1 MVALSLFCFKT
12 RKNHTKI
19 AKREKQVWEDQNMKN
34 SKMPSHVLRS
44 VSVIAVATSLISNMS
59 AYAQQAA
66 AETEVEEI
74 VVTGVRASLDRAI
87 DVKRNSFGVV
97 DAISAEDIGKF
108 PDTNVAESM
117 QRIPGISI
125 SRVNGEGSQIT
136 ARGFGPGYNLVTLN
150 GRQMPATSIPTV
162 GGDQNS
168 DYASGV
174 GRAFD
179 FGNLASE
186 GISRLEVYKTGR
198 ASNASGG
205 IGASINVVTR
215 RPLDAKNPG
224 FAGSIG
230 AKAVYDTSES
240 FSNLTP
246 EFSGL
251 ASWSNDAQNI
261 GLSIYGSY
269 QKRKSTSVSATSN
282 NWNVVTRDEFLSSN
296 NVTPT
301 TVFTNTPASNQLI
314 AFPNDS
320 RYHFSEFSRERINA
334 QAVLQL
340 KPTDSMEITA
350 DALFARNASVEQR
363 ADQANWFNKPFRT
376 VRFDSDPTV
385 ATTVFLEDTISSA
398 KDAGFEQQYRSGKA
412 ALESYGL
419 NIKQELSDAFTL
431 KLDGHVSKA
440 TSKPNSANDTTSTT
454 VGLGTPTTAG
464 HTVDYS
470 GRVPLQVVTRFD
482 DSRGNNNGRLDIP
495 DVGSSIGRTISNS
508 QTQNV
513 KQGSAKL
520 EWEFGDGVKFEF
532 GADYINNKN
541 TSTVN
546 ETVFTLGNW
555 GLDFPGDVER
565 VSPGTLEAFCLACKF
580 ENNPG
585 LTGSSLVA
593 FRGNAVELYDALTRS
608 YGAAGNTLGT
618 WRDDNNQVQE
628 KTWAVFGQAAWKG
641 ELGSM
646 SANMVAGVRYE
657 QTKVK
662 STSIISVPEFIEWN
676 SDNDFS
682 LSLSDEKLPV
692 SEEGKYSLFLPSV
705 DFSIEP
711 FDGLIARVS
720 GSRTAARTGYSD
732 LFANINAGSPSGPTF
747 NGGFARGSQGTPGL
761 KPLLSWNIDVSLEWY
776 FAKSSYISVGF
787 FDKRVKNFVGKG
799 QFSKNL
805 FGLRDVS
812 SGAPGTRSGTAIT
825 AVRAIPGQT
834 ASDVNVF
841 TMAALIQQT
850 GSVASA
856 TALYNANLVGG
867 VLNQG
872 FIDSTLSAVD
882 LRPDAT
888 DPLFNFSVEQ
898 PVNNR
903 SEHVYGFELAA
914 QYFLGDTGLGVAGS
928 FTKVYSSAKI
938 NNGLNPK
945 DPDAA
950 NQFALLG
957 LSDTYNVTLI
967 YDKHG
972 ISGRLAYNWRGT
984 TLSEINRGPG
994 VSASYVEPFA
1004 TLDLNVSYDISDRIA
1019 VSFEG
1024 INLLSEN
1031 LRTYGRTERQLNFYQ
1046 ELKPRY
1052 MLGARY
1058 KF

>member
-1 MVALSLFCFKT
+1 MKHLGILSAASRSASIITVAVCLATPAMV
-12 RKNHTKI
+12 
-19 AKREKQVWEDQNMKN
+19 
-34 SKMPSHVLRS
+34 
-44 VSVIAVATSLISNMS
+44 S
-59 AYAQQAA
+59 AQAA
-66 AETEVEEI
+66 EGDADEEI

-87 DVKRNSFGVV
+87 DIKRNSNGVV

-108 PDTNVAESM
+108 PDTNLAESL

-125 SRVNGEGSQIT
+125 SRVNGEGSQVT
-136 ARGFGPGYNLVTLN
+136 SRGFGPGYNLVTLN
-150 GRQMPATSIPTV
+150 GRQMPATSIGTV

-186 GISRLEVYKTGR
+186 GVSRLEVYKTGR
-198 ASNASGG
+198 AANPSGG

-215 RPLDAKNPG
+215 RPLDAKDAG

-230 AKAVYDTSES
+230 AKAVYDVSGGKS
-240 FSNLTP
+240 RGITP

-251 ASWSNDAQNI
+251 ASWSNDDQNI

-269 QKRKSTSVSATSN
+269 QKRKSSAVSATSN
-282 NWNVVTRDEFLSSN
+282 NWNVLTRDEFLSSN

-301 TVFTNTPASNQLI
+301 TVFTNTPSTNQLI

-320 RYHFSEFSRERINA
+320 RYHYSEFSRERINA

-340 KPTDSMEITA
+340 RPTDTLEITA
-350 DALFARNASVEQR
+350 DALFARNAAVEQR
-363 ADQANWFNKPFRT
+363 ADQANWFNKPFKT
-376 VRFDSDPTV
+376 VRFDSNKTV

-398 KDAGFEQQYRSGKA
+398 KDAGFEQQYRSGKGM
-412 ALESYGL
+412 LESYGL
-419 NIKQELSDAFTL
+419 NVKQDLSEALTL
-431 KLDGHVSKA
+431 RLDGHISKS
-440 TSKPNSANDTTSTT
+440 TSKPNSDNGTTSTT
-454 VGLGTPTTAG
+454 VGLGSPTTAG

-470 GRVPLQVVTRFD
+470 GRVPLQVVTLFN

-495 DVGSSIGRTISNS
+495 DVGSSIARTVSNS
-508 QTQNV
+508 QNQNI
-513 KQGSAKL
+513 KQARADL
-520 EWEFGDGVKFEF
+520 EWDFGDGVTFNF
-532 GADYINNKN
+532 GGEYIDAKN
-541 TSTVN
+541 TSKVN

-555 GLDFPGDVER
+555 GLDFPGDVQ
-565 VSPGTLEAFCLACKF
+565 SIAPGSLEQFCLACKF

-593 FRGNAVELYDALTRS
+593 FRGNAVDLYESLTRAYS
-608 YGAAGNTLGT
+608 ARGNTLGT
-618 WRDDNNQVQE
+618 WRDDDNRVSE
-628 KTWAVFGQAAWKG
+628 KTWAVFGQAVWKG

-646 SANMVAGVRYE
+646 PANVVSGLRYE
-657 QTKVK
+657 KTNVL

-676 SDNDFS
+676 ADNDFS
-682 LSLSDEKLPV
+682 LILSNNKLPV
-692 SEEGKYSLFLPSV
+692 SEKGKYSLFLPSV

-711 FDGLIARVS
+711 MDGLIARASV
-720 GSRTAARTGYSD
+720 SRTAARTGYSD

-761 KPLLSWNIDVSLEWY
+761 KPLVSRNIDFSAEWY
-776 FAKSSYISVGF
+776 FAKSSYISLGF
-787 FDKRVKNFVGKG
+787 FDKQVKNFVGKG
-799 QFSKNL
+799 QFRKNL

-812 SGAPGTRSGTAIT
+812 SGATGTRSGDAIA

-850 GSVASA
+850 GSVAAA
-856 TALYNANLVGG
+856 TTLYNANLVGG
-867 VLNQG
+867 VLRQG

-882 LRPDAT
+882 LRPNAT
-888 DPLFNFSVEQ
+888 DPLFIFGVEQ

-903 SEHVYGFELAA
+903 SEHIYGFELAG
-914 QYFLGDTGLGVAGS
+914 QYFLGDTGVGIAGS
-928 FTKVYSSAKI
+928 YTKVYSSAKI
-938 NNGLNPK
+938 DNGVDPK
-945 DPDAA
+945 SPAA
-950 NQFALLG
+950 LNQFALLG

-967 YDKHG
+967 YDKYG
-972 ISGRLAYNWRGT
+972 ISGRLAYNWRGR

-994 VSASYVEPFA
+994 LSASYVEPFA
-1004 TLDLNVSYDISDRIA
+1004 TLDLNVSYDISDRLA

-1024 INLLSEN
+1024 INILGEN
-1031 LRTYGRTERQLNFYQ
+1031 LRTYGRTVRQLNFYQ

>member
-1 MVALSLFCFKT
+1 MNNRRIMSAVT
-12 RKNHTKI
+12 RSAST
-19 AKREKQVWEDQNMKN
+19 
-34 SKMPSHVLRS
+34 
-44 VSVIAVATSLISNMS
+44 IAVAVCLANPM
-59 AYAQQAA
+59 AAFAQDAA
-66 AETEVEEI
+66 AESAGDEI

-87 DVKRNSFGVV
+87 DIKRNSNGVV
-97 DAISAEDIGKF
+97 EAISAEDIGKF
-108 PDTNVAESM
+108 PDTNLAESL

-125 SRVNGEGSQIT
+125 SRVNGEGSQVT
-136 ARGFGPGYNLVTLN
+136 SRGFGPGYNLVTLN
-150 GRQMPATSIPTV
+150 GRQMPATSISTV

-168 DYASGV
+168 DYASGA

-186 GISRLEVYKTGR
+186 GVSRLEVYKTGR
-198 ASNASGG
+198 ASNPSGG
-205 IGASINVVTR
+205 IGALVNVVTR
-215 RPLDAKNPG
+215 RPLDAKTGG
-224 FAGSIG
+224 FEGSIG
-230 AKAVYDTSES
+230 AKAVYDVSGGKS
-240 FSNLTP
+240 RGITP

-251 ASWSNDAQNI
+251 ASWSNDDQNI

-269 QKRKSTSVSATSN
+269 QKRNSSAVSATSN
-282 NWNVVTRDEFLSSN
+282 NWNVMTRDEFLASN

-301 TVFTNTPASNQLI
+301 TVFTNTPTTNQLI

-320 RYHFSEFSRERINA
+320 RYHYSEFSRERINA
-334 QAVLQL
+334 QAVLQF
-340 KPTDSMEITA
+340 KPTESMEITA
-350 DALFARNASVEQR
+350 DALFARNAAVEQR

-376 VRFDSDPTV
+376 VRFDSNPTV
-385 ATTVFLEDTISSA
+385 ATTIFLEDTVSSA

-412 ALESYGL
+412 MLESYGL
-419 NIKQELSDAFTL
+419 NLKQELSDAFTL
-431 KLDGHVSKA
+431 ELDGHISKSS
-440 TSKPNSANDTTSTT
+440 SKPNSANGTTSTT
-454 VGLGTPTTAG
+454 VGLGTPTTGG

-470 GRVPLQVVTRFD
+470 GRIPVQVVTRFD
-482 DSRGNNNGRLDIP
+482 DTRGNNNGRLDIP

-508 QTQNV
+508 QSQNV
-513 KQGSAKL
+513 KQASANL
-520 EWEFGDGVKFEF
+520 EWDFGDGVKFEF
-532 GADYINNKN
+532 GGEYIDNKN
-541 TSTVN
+541 TSKVN

-565 VSPGTLEAFCLACKF
+565 ILPGSLEAFCLACRF

-593 FRGNAVELYDALTRS
+593 FRGNAVELYDALTRA
-608 YGAAGNTLGT
+608 YTTPTNGLGT
-618 WRDDNNQVQE
+618 WRDDNNQVNE
-628 KTWAVFGQAAWKG
+628 RTWAVFGQSSWKG

-646 SANMVAGVRYE
+646 PASVVSGLRYE
-657 QTKVK
+657 KTNVE
-662 STSIISVPEFIEWN
+662 STSIISVPESIVWN
-676 SDNDFS
+676 ADNDFS
-682 LSLSDEKLPV
+682 LLLGSDKLPV
-692 SEEGKYSLFLPSV
+692 SEKGKYSLFLPSV

-711 FDGLIARVS
+711 MDGLIARASV
-720 GSRTAARTGYSD
+720 SRTAARTGYSD

-761 KPLLSWNIDVSLEWY
+761 KPLVSRNIDLSLEWY
-776 FAKSSYISVGF
+776 FAKSSYVSIGF
-787 FDKRVKNFVGKG
+787 FDKQVKNFVGKG
-799 QFSKNL
+799 QFRKNL

-812 SGAPGTRSGTAIT
+812 SGAPGTRSAAAID

-850 GSVASA
+850 GSVAAA
-856 TALYNANLVGG
+856 TAQYTANLTGG

-882 LRPDAT
+882 LRPNSS
-888 DPLFNFSVEQ
+888 DPLFIFAVEQ

-903 SEHVYGFELAA
+903 SEHIYGFELAG
-914 QYFLGDTGLGVAGS
+914 QYFLGDTGLGVAAS

-938 NNGLNPK
+938 DNGLNPTS
-945 DPDAA
+945 PDAA

-967 YDKHG
+967 YDKYG
-972 ISGRLAYNWRGT
+972 ISGRLAYNWRGR

-994 VSASYVEPFA
+994 ISASYVEPFA
-1004 TLDLNVSYDISDRIA
+1004 TLDLNLSYDFSDKFAI
-1019 VSFEG
+1019 SFEG
-1024 INLLSEN
+1024 INLLGEN
-1031 LRTYGRTERQLNFYQ
+1031 VRTYGRTERQLNFYQ

>member
-1 MVALSLFCFKT
+1 
-12 RKNHTKI
+12 
-19 AKREKQVWEDQNMKN
+19 MKN
-34 SKMPSHVLRS
+34 QTFIS
-44 VSVIAVATSLISNMS
+44 VVSRTTSVMAVAISLATPSLAS
-59 AYAQQAA
+59 AQEAA
-66 AETEVEEI
+66 ATDSEEI

-87 DVKRNSFGVV
+87 DIKRNSNGVV

-108 PDTNVAESM
+108 PDTNLAESL

-125 SRVNGEGSQIT
+125 SRVNGEGAQVTS
-136 ARGFGPGYNLVTLN
+136 RGFGPGYNLVTLN
-150 GRQMPATSIPTV
+150 GRQMPATSIGTV

-168 DYASGV
+168 DYASGA

-186 GISRLEVYKTGR
+186 GVGRLEVYKTGR
-198 ASNASGG
+198 ASNPSGG

-215 RPLDAKNPG
+215 RPLDAKDSG
-224 FAGSIG
+224 FNGSIG
-230 AKAVYDTSES
+230 AKAVYDTSEK

-246 EFSGL
+246 EVSGI
-251 ASWSNDAQNI
+251 ASWSNEDQNV

-269 QKRKSTSVSATSN
+269 QKRNSTSVSATSN
-282 NWNVVTRDEFLSSN
+282 NWNVVTRDEFLASAA
-296 NVTPT
+296 VTPT
-301 TVFTNTPASNQLI
+301 TVFENTPTSNQLI

-320 RYHFSEFSRERINA
+320 RYHYSEFTRERINA

-350 DALFARNASVEQR
+350 DVLFAQNSAVEER
-363 ADQANWFNKPFRT
+363 ADQANWFNRPFRR
-376 VRFDSDPTV
+376 VRFDSNPTV

-412 ALESYGL
+412 MLESYGL
-419 NIKQELSDAFTL
+419 NIKQDLTDNLAL
-431 KLDGHVSKA
+431 RLDGHISKSS
-440 TSKPNSANDTTSTT
+440 SKPNSANDTTSTT

-482 DSRGNNNGRLDIP
+482 DSRGNNNGRPDIP

-508 QTQNV
+508 QSQNV
-513 KQGSAKL
+513 KQISSNL
-520 EWEFGDGVKFEF
+520 EWDFGDGIKFNF
-532 GADYINNKN
+532 GGDYIDNKN
-541 TSTVN
+541 TSKIN

-565 VSPGTLEAFCLACKF
+565 ISPGTLEAFCLACRF

-593 FRGNAVELYDALTRS
+593 FRGNAVELYDALTGA
-608 YGAAGNTLGT
+608 YGARGNTLGT
-618 WRDDNNQVQE
+618 WRDDNNKVSE
-628 KTWAVFGQAAWKG
+628 KTASSFAQASWKG

-646 SANMVAGVRYE
+646 PANLVTGFRYE
-657 QTKVK
+657 RTRVK
-662 STSIISVPEFIEWN
+662 STSIISVPEAIVWN
-676 SDNDFS
+676 ADNDFS
-682 LSLSDEKLPV
+682 LVLSNEKRPV
-692 SEEGKYSLFLPSV
+692 SEKGKYSLFLPSV

-711 FDGLIARVS
+711 ADGLIARASV
-720 GSRTAARTGYSD
+720 SRTAARTGFSD
-732 LFANINAGSPSGPTF
+732 LFANINAGSPSGPTL

-761 KPLLSWNIDVSLEWY
+761 KPLVSKNIDISVEWY
-776 FAKSSYISVGF
+776 FAKSSYISAGF

-799 QFSKNL
+799 QFRKNL
-805 FGLRDVS
+805 FDLRDPS
-812 SGAPGTRSGTAIT
+812 SGAPGTRSGAARD

-850 GSVASA
+850 GSVTAA
-856 TALYNANLVGG
+856 TAQYNANLTGG

-872 FIDSTLSAVD
+872 FIDRTLSAVD
-882 LRPDAT
+882 IVPNST
-888 DPLFNFSVEQ
+888 DPLFVFGVEQ

-903 SEHVYGFELAA
+903 SEHIYGFELAG
-914 QYFLGDTGLGVAGS
+914 QYFLGDTGIGVAGS
-928 FTKVYSSAKI
+928 YTKVYSSAKI
-938 NNGLNPK
+938 NNGLNPSS
-945 DPDAA
+945 PEAA

-957 LSDTYNVTLI
+957 LSDTYNATLI
-967 YDKHG
+967 YDKYG
-972 ISGRLAYNWRGT
+972 ISGRLAYNWRGK

-994 VSASYVEPFA
+994 ISASYIEPFA
-1004 TLDLNVSYDISDRIA
+1004 TLDLNMSYDISDKMAI
-1019 VSFEG
+1019 SFEG

>member
-1 MVALSLFCFKT
+1 
-12 RKNHTKI
+12 
-19 AKREKQVWEDQNMKN
+19 MKN
-34 SKMPSHVLRS
+34 LRILSVVSRS
-44 VSVIAVATSLISNMS
+44 VSAIAVAVALATP
-59 AYAQQAA
+59 AVVHAQEADDKG
-66 AETEVEEI
+66 EEEI

-87 DVKRNSFGVV
+87 DIKRNSNGVV

-108 PDTNVAESM
+108 PDTNLAESL

-125 SRVNGEGSQIT
+125 SRVNGEGSQVT
-136 ARGFGPGYNLVTLN
+136 SRGFGPGYNLVTLN
-150 GRQMPATSIPTV
+150 GRQMPATSIATV

-168 DYASGV
+168 DYASGA

-186 GISRLEVYKTGR
+186 GVSRLEVYKTGR
-198 ASNASGG
+198 AANPSGG

-215 RPLDAKNPG
+215 RPLDAKEGG

-230 AKAVYDTSES
+230 AKAVYDVSGGKS
-240 FSNLTP
+240 RGITP

-251 ASWSNDAQNI
+251 ASWSNDDQNI

-269 QKRKSTSVSATSN
+269 QKRNSSAVSATSN
-282 NWNVVTRDEFLSSN
+282 NWNVMTRDEFLASN

-301 TVFTNTPASNQLI
+301 TVFGNTPATNQLI

-320 RYHFSEFSRERINA
+320 RYHYSEFSRERINA

-340 KPTDSMEITA
+340 KPTESLEITV
-350 DALFARNASVEQR
+350 DALFAHNAAVEQR
-363 ADQANWFNKPFRT
+363 ADQANWFNKPFKT
-376 VRFDSDPTV
+376 VRFDSNPTV

-398 KDAGFEQQYRSGKA
+398 KDAGFEQQYRSGKSM
-412 ALESYGL
+412 LESYGL
-419 NIKQELSDAFTL
+419 NIKQGLTDTLSL
-431 KLDGHVSKA
+431 RLDGHVSKSSA
-440 TSKPNSANDTTSTT
+440 KPNSANGTTSTT

-470 GRVPLQVVTRFD
+470 GPVPLQVVTLFD
-482 DSRGNNNGRLDIP
+482 DRRGNNNGRLDIP

-508 QTQNV
+508 QSQNI
-513 KQGSAKL
+513 KQGRADL
-520 EWEFGDGVKFEF
+520 EWDFGDGVTFNF
-532 GADYINNKN
+532 GGEYIDAKN
-541 TSTVN
+541 TSKVN

-565 VSPGTLEAFCLACKF
+565 LSPGSLEAFCLACRF
-580 ENNPG
+580 ENDPG

-593 FRGNAVELYDALTRS
+593 FRGNAVELYDVLTRA

-618 WRDDNNQVQE
+618 WRDDNNKVSE
-628 KTWAVFGQAAWKG
+628 KTWAIFGQSSWKG

-646 SANMVAGVRYE
+646 PANVVSGLRYE
-657 QTKVK
+657 KTKVL
-662 STSIISVPEFIEWN
+662 STSIISVPQYIEWN
-676 SDNDFS
+676 ADNDFS
-682 LSLSDEKLPV
+682 LILSNDKLPV
-692 SEEGKYSLFLPSV
+692 SETGSYSLFLPSV

-711 FDGLIARVS
+711 ADGLIARASV
-720 GSRTAARTGYSD
+720 SRTAARTGYSD
-732 LFANINAGSPSGPTF
+732 LFANLNAGGPSGPTF
-747 NGGFARGSQGTPGL
+747 NGGFARGSQGSPGL
-761 KPLLSWNIDVSLEWY
+761 KPLVSRNIDLSLEWY
-776 FAKSSYISVGF
+776 FAPSSYVSVGF
-787 FDKRVKNFVGKG
+787 FDKQVKNFVGKG
-799 QFSKNL
+799 QFRKNL

-812 SGAPGTRSGTAIT
+812 SGAAGTRSGTAIT

-850 GSVASA
+850 GSVAAA
-856 TALYNANLVGG
+856 TALYNANLVNG
-867 VLNQG
+867 VLQQG

-882 LRPDAT
+882 LRPNDT
-888 DPLFNFSVEQ
+888 DPLFIFAVEQ

-903 SEHVYGFELAA
+903 SEHIYGFELAG
-914 QYFLGDTGLGVAGS
+914 QYFLGDTGVGVAAS

-938 NNGLNPK
+938 DNGLNPK
-945 DPDAA
+945 SPDAA

-967 YDKHG
+967 YDKYG
-972 ISGRLAYNWRGT
+972 ISGRLAYNWRGK

-994 VSASYVEPFA
+994 ISASYVEPFG
-1004 TLDLNVSYDISDRIA
+1004 TLDLNLSYDLNDRIA

-1024 INLLSEN
+1024 INLLGEN
-1031 LRTYGRTERQLNFYQ
+1031 VRTYGRTERQLNFYQ

>member
-1 MVALSLFCFKT
+1 
-12 RKNHTKI
+12 
-19 AKREKQVWEDQNMKN
+19 MKN
-34 SKMPSHVLRS
+34 LAFSAFIGRS
-44 VSVIAVATSLISNMS
+44 VSAAAMTVALLSATS
-59 AYAQQAA
+59 AQAQDANA
-66 AETEVEEI
+66 SDDEI
-74 VVTGVRASLDRAI
+74 VVTGVRASLDRALDI
-87 DVKRNSFGVV
+87 KRNSNGVV

-108 PDTNVAESM
+108 PDTNLAESL

-125 SRVNGEGSQIT
+125 SRVNGEGAQVTS
-136 ARGFGPGYNLVTLN
+136 RGFGPGYNLVTLN
-150 GRQMPATSIPTV
+150 GRQMPATSIGTV

-186 GISRLEVYKTGR
+186 GVSRLEVYKTGR
-198 ASNASGG
+198 AAIPSGG

-215 RPLDAKNPG
+215 RPLDARESG
-224 FAGSIG
+224 FQGSIG
-230 AKAVYDTSES
+230 GKAVYDTSEK

-269 QKRKSTSVSATSN
+269 QKRNSTAVSATSN

-301 TVFTNTPASNQLI
+301 TVFTNTPATNQLI

-320 RYHFSEFSRERINA
+320 RYHYSAFSRERINA

-340 KPTDSMEITA
+340 KPTDSLEITA
-350 DALFARNASVEQR
+350 DALLAHNAAVEQR
-363 ADQANWFNKPFRT
+363 ADQANWFNKPFKT
-376 VRFDSDPTV
+376 VRFDSNPTV

-412 ALESYGL
+412 MLESYGL
-419 NIKQELSDAFTL
+419 NIKQELSEAFNL
-431 KLDGHVSKA
+431 RLDGHISKS
-440 TSKPNSANDTTSTT
+440 TSKPNSANGTTSTT

-470 GRVPLQVVTRFD
+470 GRVPLQVVTLFN

-508 QTQNV
+508 QSQNV
-513 KQGSAKL
+513 KQASATL
-520 EWEFGDGVKFEF
+520 EWDFGDGIKFEF
-532 GADYINNKN
+532 GGDYIDNKN
-541 TSTVN
+541 TSKVN

-555 GLDFPGDVER
+555 GLDFPGDVE
-565 VSPGTLEAFCLACKF
+565 SIAPGSLEAFCLACRF

-593 FRGNAVELYDALTRS
+593 FRGNAVELYDALTRV
-608 YGAAGNTLGT
+608 YGARGNTLGT
-618 WRDDNNQVQE
+618 WRDDSNKVNE
-628 KTWAVFGQAAWKG
+628 KTWAAFGQASWKG

-646 SANMVAGVRYE
+646 PANAVAGLRYE
-657 QTKVK
+657 KTNVE

-682 LSLSDEKLPV
+682 LVLSNEKIPV
-692 SEEGKYSLFLPSV
+692 SEKGKYSLFLPSL

-711 FDGLIARVS
+711 MEGLIARASV
-720 GSRTAARTGYSD
+720 SRTAARTGYSD
-732 LFANINAGSPSGPTF
+732 LFANINAGTPSGPTF

-761 KPLLSWNIDVSLEWY
+761 KPLLSRNIDLSLEWY
-776 FAKSSYISVGF
+776 FAKSSYLSIGF
-787 FDKRVKNFVGKG
+787 FDKQVKNFVGRG
-799 QFSKNL
+799 QFEKNL

-812 SGAPGTRSGTAIT
+812 SGAAGTRSGAAID

-850 GSVASA
+850 GSVAGA
-856 TALYNANLVGG
+856 TTLYNANLVGG
-867 VLNQG
+867 VLNQR
-872 FIDSTLSAVD
+872 FIDTTLSAVD
-882 LRPDAT
+882 LRPNAT
-888 DPLFNFSVEQ
+888 DPLFIFSVDQ

-903 SEHVYGFELAA
+903 SEHVYGFELAG
-914 QYFLGDTGLGVAGS
+914 QYFLGNTGVGVAAS

-938 NNGLNPK
+938 DNGLNPSSA
-945 DPDAA
+945 DAA

-967 YDKHG
+967 YDKYG

-1004 TLDLNVSYDISDRIA
+1004 TLDLNLSYDISDRIA

>member
-1 MVALSLFCFKT
+1 MNNRRIMSAVT
-12 RKNHTKI
+12 RSAST
-19 AKREKQVWEDQNMKN
+19 
-34 SKMPSHVLRS
+34 
-44 VSVIAVATSLISNMS
+44 IAVAVCLANPM
-59 AYAQQAA
+59 AAFAQDAA
-66 AETEVEEI
+66 AESASDEI

-87 DVKRNSFGVV
+87 DIKRNSNGVV
-97 DAISAEDIGKF
+97 EAISAEDIGKF
-108 PDTNVAESM
+108 PDTNLAESL

-125 SRVNGEGSQIT
+125 SRVNGEGSQVT
-136 ARGFGPGYNLVTLN
+136 SRGFGPGYNLVTLN
-150 GRQMPATSIPTV
+150 GRQMPATSISTV

-168 DYASGV
+168 DYASGA

-186 GISRLEVYKTGR
+186 GVSRLEVYKTGR
-198 ASNASGG
+198 ASNPSGG
-205 IGASINVVTR
+205 IGALVNVVTR
-215 RPLDAKNPG
+215 RPLDAKTGG
-224 FAGSIG
+224 FEGSIG
-230 AKAVYDTSES
+230 AKAVYDVSGGKS
-240 FSNLTP
+240 RGITP

-251 ASWSNDAQNI
+251 ASWSNDDQNI

-269 QKRKSTSVSATSN
+269 QKRNSSAVSATSN
-282 NWNVVTRDEFLSSN
+282 NWNVMTRDEFLASN

-301 TVFTNTPASNQLI
+301 TVFTNTPTTNQLI

-320 RYHFSEFSRERINA
+320 RYHYSEFSRERINA
-334 QAVLQL
+334 QAVLQF
-340 KPTDSMEITA
+340 KPTESMEITA
-350 DALFARNASVEQR
+350 DALFARNAAVEQR

-376 VRFDSDPTV
+376 VRFDSNPTV
-385 ATTVFLEDTISSA
+385 ATTIFLEDTVSSA

-412 ALESYGL
+412 MLESYGL
-419 NIKQELSDAFTL
+419 NLKQELSDAFTL
-431 KLDGHVSKA
+431 QLDGHISKSS
-440 TSKPNSANDTTSTT
+440 SKPNSANGTTSTT
-454 VGLGTPTTAG
+454 VGLGTPTTGG

-482 DSRGNNNGRLDIP
+482 DTRGNNNGRLDIP

-508 QTQNV
+508 QSQNV
-513 KQGSAKL
+513 KQASANL
-520 EWEFGDGVKFEF
+520 AWDFGDGVKFEF
-532 GADYINNKN
+532 GGEYIDNKN
-541 TSTVN
+541 TSKVN

-565 VSPGTLEAFCLACKF
+565 ILPGSLEAFCLACRF

-593 FRGNAVELYDALTRS
+593 FRGNAVELYDALTRA
-608 YGAAGNTLGT
+608 YTTPTNGLGT
-618 WRDDNNQVQE
+618 WRDDNNQVNE
-628 KTWAVFGQAAWKG
+628 RTWAVFGQSSWKG

-646 SANMVAGVRYE
+646 PASVVSGLRYE
-657 QTKVK
+657 KTNVE
-662 STSIISVPEFIEWN
+662 STSIISVPESIVWN
-676 SDNDFS
+676 ADNDFS
-682 LSLSDEKLPV
+682 LLLGSDKLPV
-692 SEEGKYSLFLPSV
+692 SEKGKYSLFLPSV

-711 FDGLIARVS
+711 MDGLIARASV
-720 GSRTAARTGYSD
+720 SRTAARTGYSD

-761 KPLLSWNIDVSLEWY
+761 KPLVSRNIDLSLEWY
-776 FAKSSYISVGF
+776 FAKSSYVSIGF
-787 FDKRVKNFVGKG
+787 FDKQVKNFVGKG
-799 QFSKNL
+799 QFRKNL

-812 SGAPGTRSGTAIT
+812 SGAPGTRSAAAID

-850 GSVASA
+850 GSVAAA
-856 TALYNANLVGG
+856 TTQYTANLTGG

-872 FIDSTLSAVD
+872 FIDRTLSAVD
-882 LRPDAT
+882 LTPNSS
-888 DPLFNFSVEQ
+888 DPLFIFAVEQ

-903 SEHVYGFELAA
+903 SEHIYGFELAG
-914 QYFLGDTGLGVAGS
+914 QYFLGDTGLGVAAS

-938 NNGLNPK
+938 DNGLNPTS
-945 DPDAA
+945 PDAA

-967 YDKHG
+967 YDKYG
-972 ISGRLAYNWRGT
+972 ISGRLAYNWRGR

-994 VSASYVEPFA
+994 ISASYVEPFA
-1004 TLDLNVSYDISDRIA
+1004 TLDLNLSYDFSDKFAI
-1019 VSFEG
+1019 SFEG
-1024 INLLSEN
+1024 INLLGEN
-1031 LRTYGRTERQLNFYQ
+1031 VRTYGRTERQLNFYQ

>member
-1 MVALSLFCFKT
+1 
-12 RKNHTKI
+12 
-19 AKREKQVWEDQNMKN
+19 MKN
-34 SKMPSHVLRS
+34 LRIMTAVSRS
-44 VSVIAVATSLISNMS
+44 VSVIAVAVCLATPAMVS
-59 AYAQQAA
+59 AQD
-66 AETEVEEI
+66 AEDEGEEEI
-74 VVTGVRASLDRAI
+74 IVTGVRASLDRAI
-87 DVKRNSFGVV
+87 DIKRNSNGVV

-108 PDTNVAESM
+108 PDTNLAESL

-125 SRVNGEGSQIT
+125 SRVNGEGSQVT
-136 ARGFGPGYNLVTLN
+136 SRGFGPGYNLVTLN
-150 GRQMPATSIPTV
+150 GRQMPATSISTV

-168 DYASGV
+168 DYASGA

-186 GISRLEVYKTGR
+186 GVSRLEVYKTGR
-198 ASNASGG
+198 ASNPSGG
-205 IGASINVVTR
+205 IGALINVVTR
-215 RPLDAKNPG
+215 RPLDAKEGG
-224 FAGSIG
+224 FEGSIG
-230 AKAVYDTSES
+230 GKAVYDVSGGKS
-240 FSNLTP
+240 RGFTP

-251 ASWSNDAQNI
+251 ASWSNDEQNI
-261 GLSIYGSY
+261 GISIYGSY
-269 QKRKSTSVSATSN
+269 QKRNSSAVSATSN
-282 NWNVVTRDEFLSSN
+282 NWNVMTRDEFLASN

-301 TVFTNTPASNQLI
+301 TVFSNTPTTNQLI

-320 RYHFSEFSRERINA
+320 RYHYSEFSRERINA
-334 QAVLQL
+334 QAVLQF
-340 KPTDSMEITA
+340 KPMESMEITA
-350 DALFARNASVEQR
+350 DALFARNSAVEQR

-385 ATTVFLEDTISSA
+385 ATTIFLEDTVSSA

-412 ALESYGL
+412 MLESYGL

-431 KLDGHVSKA
+431 RLDGHISKSS
-440 TSKPNSANDTTSTT
+440 SKPNSANGTTSTT
-454 VGLGTPTTAG
+454 VGLGTPTTGG

-470 GRVPLQVVTRFD
+470 GRIPVQVVTRFD
-482 DSRGNNNGRLDIP
+482 DRRGNNNGRLDIP

-508 QTQNV
+508 QSQNV
-513 KQGSAKL
+513 KQASANL
-520 EWEFGDGVKFEF
+520 EWDFGDGVKFEF
-532 GADYINNKN
+532 GGEYIDNKN
-541 TSTVN
+541 TSKVN

-565 VSPGTLEAFCLACKF
+565 ILPGSLEAFCLACRF
-580 ENNPG
+580 ERNPG

-593 FRGNAVELYDALTRS
+593 FRGNAVELYDALTRA
-608 YGAAGNTLGT
+608 YTTPTNGLGT
-618 WRDDNNQVQE
+618 WRDDNNQVNE
-628 KTWAVFGQAAWKG
+628 KTWAVYGQSSWKG

-646 SANMVAGVRYE
+646 PTSVVSGLRYE
-657 QTKVK
+657 KTKVQ
-662 STSIISVPEFIEWN
+662 STSIISVPETIVWN
-676 SDNDFS
+676 ADNDFS
-682 LSLSDEKLPV
+682 LLLSNNKLPV
-692 SEEGKYSLFLPSV
+692 SENGEYSLFLPSV

-711 FDGLIARVS
+711 MDGLIARASV
-720 GSRTAARTGYSD
+720 SRTAARTGYSD
-732 LFANINAGSPSGPTF
+732 LFANLNAGSPSGPTF
-747 NGGFARGSQGTPGL
+747 NGGFARGSQGSPGL
-761 KPLLSWNIDVSLEWY
+761 KPLVSRNIDLSLEWY
-776 FAKSSYISVGF
+776 FAPSSYVSVGF
-787 FDKRVKNFVGKG
+787 FDKQVKNFVGKG
-799 QFSKNL
+799 QFQKNL

-812 SGAPGTRSGTAIT
+812 AGTPGTRTATAIA

-841 TMAALIQQT
+841 TMAALIQQLGT
-850 GSVASA
+850 VAAA
-856 TALYNANLVGG
+856 TTAYNANLTGG
-867 VLNQG
+867 VLNQA

-882 LRPDAT
+882 LRPNDT
-888 DPLFNFSVEQ
+888 DPLFIFSVEQ

-903 SEHVYGFELAA
+903 SEHIYGFELAG
-914 QYFLGDTGLGVAGS
+914 QYFLGDTGVGVAAS

-938 NNGLNPK
+938 DNGLNPK
-945 DPDAA
+945 SPDAA

-967 YDKHG
+967 YDKYG
-972 ISGRLAYNWRGT
+972 ISGRLAYNWRGR

-1004 TLDLNVSYDISDRIA
+1004 TLDLNLSYDISERIA

-1024 INLLSEN
+1024 INLLGEN

>member
-1 MVALSLFCFKT
+1 
-12 RKNHTKI
+12 
-19 AKREKQVWEDQNMKN
+19 MKN
-34 SKMPSHVLRS
+34 LRIMS
-44 VSVIAVATSLISNMS
+44 AVSRSASVIAVAVCLATPTTVS
-59 AYAQQAA
+59 AQE
-66 AETEVEEI
+66 AEDESEEEI

-87 DVKRNSFGVV
+87 DIKRNSNGVV

-108 PDTNVAESM
+108 PDTNLAESM

-125 SRVNGEGSQIT
+125 SRVNGEGSQVT
-136 ARGFGPGYNLVTLN
+136 SRGFGPGYNLVTLN
-150 GRQMPATSIPTV
+150 GRQMPATVISTV

-168 DYASGV
+168 DYASGA

-186 GISRLEVYKTGR
+186 GVSRLEVYKTGR
-198 ASNASGG
+198 ASNPSGG

-215 RPLDAKNPG
+215 RPLDATDSG
-224 FAGSIG
+224 FQGSFG
-230 AKAVYDTSES
+230 AKAVYDTSEK

-251 ASWSNDAQNI
+251 ASWSNEDQNV

-269 QKRKSTSVSATSN
+269 QKRNSTAVSATSN
-282 NWNVVTRDEFLSSN
+282 NWNVMTRDEFLASN

-301 TVFTNTPASNQLI
+301 TVFTNTPSTNQLI

-320 RYHFSEFSRERINA
+320 RYHYSEFSRERINA

-340 KPTDSMEITA
+340 KPTESMEITL
-350 DALFARNASVEQR
+350 DALFAHNAAVEQR

-376 VRFDSDPTV
+376 VRFDSNPTV

-412 ALESYGL
+412 MLESYGL
-419 NIKQELSDAFTL
+419 NIKQDLSDTL
-431 KLDGHVSKA
+431 TLNLDGHISKSS
-440 TSKPNSANDTTSTT
+440 SKPNSANGTTSTT
-454 VGLGTPTTAG
+454 VGLGTPTTGG

-482 DSRGNNNGRLDIP
+482 DTRGNNNGRLDIP

-508 QTQNV
+508 QTQNI
-513 KQGSAKL
+513 KQAHADL
-520 EWEFGDGVKFEF
+520 AWDFGDGVKFEF
-532 GADYINNKN
+532 GGEYIDASN
-541 TSTVN
+541 TSKVN

-555 GLDFPGDVER
+555 GLDFPGDVE
-565 VSPGTLEAFCLACKF
+565 SILPGSLEAFCLACRF

-593 FRGNAVELYDALTRS
+593 FRGNAVDLYGALTS
-608 YGAAGNTLGT
+608 AYGARGNTLGT
-618 WRDDNNQVQE
+618 WRDDNNKVSE
-628 KTWAVFGQAAWKG
+628 KTWAVFGQASWKG

-646 SANMVAGVRYE
+646 PASVVSGLRYE
-657 QTKVK
+657 KTDVL
-662 STSIISVPEFIEWN
+662 STSIISVPEAIVWN
-676 SDNDFS
+676 ADNDFS
-682 LSLSDEKLPV
+682 LLLSNEKRPV
-692 SEEGKYSLFLPSV
+692 SETGKYSLFLPSA

-711 FDGLIARVS
+711 MDGLIARASV
-720 GSRTAARTGYSD
+720 SRTAARTGYSD
-732 LFANINAGSPSGPTF
+732 LFANVNAGSPSGPTF

-761 KPLLSWNIDVSLEWY
+761 KPLVSRNIDLSLEWY
-776 FAKSSYISVGF
+776 FAKSSYLSIGF
-787 FDKRVKNFVGKG
+787 FDKQVKNFVGKG
-799 QFSKNL
+799 QFRKNL

-812 SGAPGTRSGTAIT
+812 SGAPGTRSATAIN

-850 GSVASA
+850 GSVAAA
-856 TALYNANLVGG
+856 TTLYNANLVGG
-867 VLNQG
+867 VLSQG

-882 LRPDAT
+882 LRPNDT
-888 DPLFNFSVEQ
+888 DPLFIFGVEQ

-903 SEHVYGFELAA
+903 SEHIYGFELAG
-914 QYFLGDTGLGVAGS
+914 QYFFGETGVGIAGS
-928 FTKVYSSAKI
+928 YTKVYSSAKI
-938 NNGLNPK
+938 DNGLNPTSA
-945 DPDAA
+945 DAA

-967 YDKHG
+967 YDKYG
-972 ISGRLAYNWRGT
+972 ISGRLAYNWRGK

-994 VSASYVEPFA
+994 ISASYVEPFA
-1004 TLDLNVSYDISDRIA
+1004 TLDLNLSYDISDKIA

-1024 INLLSEN
+1024 INLLGEN
-1031 LRTYGRTERQLNFYQ
+1031 LRTYGRTQRQLNFYQ

>member
-1 MVALSLFCFKT
+1 
-12 RKNHTKI
+12 
-19 AKREKQVWEDQNMKN
+19 MKN
-34 SKMPSHVLRS
+34 QKSASLILRS
-44 VSVIAVATSLISNMS
+44 ASALAVAIGMINCTT
-59 AYAQQAA
+59 AYAQGSSAEPAA
-66 AETEVEEI
+66 DEI
-74 VVTGVRASLDRAI
+74 IVTGVRASLDRAI
-87 DVKRNSFGVV
+87 DIKRNSSGVV

-108 PDTNVAESM
+108 PDTNLAESL

-125 SRVNGEGSQIT
+125 SRVNGEGSQVT
-136 ARGFGPGYNLVTLN
+136 SRGFGPGYNLVTLN
-150 GRQMPATSIPTV
+150 GRQMPATSIGTV

-186 GISRLEVYKTGR
+186 GVGRLEVYKTGR
-198 ASNASGG
+198 AAIPSGG

-215 RPLDAKNPG
+215 RPLDASDSG
-224 FAGSIG
+224 FNGSIG
-230 AKAVYDTSES
+230 AKAVYDTSEK

-246 EFSGL
+246 ELSGI
-251 ASWSNDAQNI
+251 ASWSNDAQNV

-269 QKRKSTSVSATSN
+269 QKRNSTAVSATSN

-301 TVFTNTPASNQLI
+301 TVFTNTPTTNQLI

-320 RYHFSEFSRERINA
+320 RYHYSAFSRERINA

-340 KPTDSMEITA
+340 KPIESMEITA

-363 ADQANWFNKPFRT
+363 ADQANWFNKPFKT
-376 VRFDSDPTV
+376 VRFDSNPTV
-385 ATTVFLEDTISSA
+385 ATTIFLEDTISSA

-412 ALESYGL
+412 MLESYGL

-431 KLDGHVSKA
+431 RLDGHISKS
-440 TSKPNSANDTTSTT
+440 TSKPNSANGTTSTT

-470 GRVPLQVVTRFD
+470 GRVPLQVVTLFN

-495 DVGSSIGRTISNS
+495 DVGSSIGRTVSNS
-508 QTQNV
+508 QSQNI
-513 KQGSAKL
+513 KQASANL
-520 EWEFGDGVKFEF
+520 EWDYGDGLKFEF
-532 GADYINNKN
+532 GGDYIDNKN
-541 TSTVN
+541 TSRAN

-565 VSPGTLEAFCLACKF
+565 ISPGTLEAFCLACRF

-593 FRGNAVELYDALTRS
+593 FRGNAVELYDSLTRA
-608 YGAAGNTLGT
+608 YGARGNTLGT
-618 WRDDNNQVQE
+618 WRDDNNQVNE
-628 KTWAVFGQAAWKG
+628 KTWSVFGQASWKG

-646 SANMVAGVRYE
+646 PASLVSGLRYE
-657 QTKVK
+657 KTNVK
-662 STSIISVPEFIEWN
+662 STSIISVPEYIEWN

-682 LSLSDEKLPV
+682 LILSNEKIPV
-692 SEEGKYSLFLPSV
+692 TEKGKYSLFLPSV

-711 FDGLIARVS
+711 MDGLIARASV
-720 GSRTAARTGYSD
+720 SRTAARTGYSD

-761 KPLLSWNIDVSLEWY
+761 KPLVSRNIDLSLEWY
-776 FAKSSYISVGF
+776 FAKSSYLSIGF
-787 FDKRVKNFVGKG
+787 FDKQVKNFVGRG
-799 QFSKNL
+799 QFRKNL

-812 SGAPGTRSGTAIT
+812 SGAPGTRSGAAID

-841 TMAALIQQT
+841 TMASLIQQT
-850 GSVASA
+850 GSVAAA
-856 TALYNANLVGG
+856 TAQYNANLVGG
-867 VLNQG
+867 VLNQT
-872 FIDSTLSAVD
+872 FIDAVIGAPGAD
-882 LRPDAT
+882 LRPNAT
-888 DPLFNFSVEQ
+888 DPLFNFAVDQ

-903 SEHVYGFELAA
+903 SEHVYGFELAG
-914 QYFLGDTGLGVAGS
+914 QYFLGDTGVGVAGS
-928 FTKVYSSAKI
+928 FTKVYSGAKI
-938 NNGLNPK
+938 DNGLNPSS
-945 DPDAA
+945 PDAA

-957 LSDTYNVTLI
+957 LSDTYNVSLI
-967 YDKHG
+967 YDKYG

-984 TLSEINRGPG
+984 TLAEINRGPG

-1004 TLDLNVSYDISDRIA
+1004 TLDLNLSYDISDKFA